1 MEVIALIVVCY
12 FVYWWLKQEK
22 KWDQKRKQDEIERF
36 KRGEEASR
44 QFLRDQRN
52 QEIAD
57 DARKRQKEAVRK
69 QKEEADKAISA
80 IENFESKIVEVSA
93 CTVTTALA
101 LCEQILKIA
110 NSFDEDLQV
119 KMLRPAANF
128 EELFHSLEYNY
139 LTNLP
144 VAVPTL

>member
-1 MEVIALIVVCY
+1 MLI
-12 FVYWWLKQEK
+12 QEFAQQTTEEYPSEQA
-22 KWDQKRKQDEIERF
+22 DQ
-36 KRGEEASR
+36 AM
-44 QFLRDQRN
+44 L
-52 QEIAD
+52 
-57 DARKRQKEAVRK
+57 
-69 QKEEADKAISA
+69 A

-93 CTVTTALA
+93 CSVRTALA
-101 LCEQILKIA
+101 LCEQTLKIA

-144 VAVPTL
+144 VAVTTL